1 MPVIHVA
8 LTTLIVVAPF
18 LVLGPYVTDEQSAAV
33 NVRIC
38 GLVVLVDFSGGGE
51 AGGVRDVIVA
61 VYDGVVLLD
70 VAGPLQVLHGS
81 GGYRIRL
88 ASVDGRS
95 VHTDIGVP
103 LGSDLALGDVE
114 GPVDTLL
121 IPGYAYPDGDRP
133 AAAFLDGLRDI
144 GRRAR
149 RVASVCTG
157 ALLLAETG
165 LLDGRRATTH
175 WAACADLAS
184 RFPRV
189 AVEPDAIYVRD
200 GLVMTSAGVT
210 AGIDLALAL
219 VEEDHGPDIAR
230 TVAKYLVVFLQR
242 PGGQSQFSV
251 RGAIATPRHA
261 ALRRL
266 LDAVVAEPAAN
277 HSLATMAARAA
288 VSERH
293 LTRLFRR
300 EVGLTPGQYVERV
313 RVEAAQ
319 VLLETSAVGVASVAR
334 SCGFGSDETMRR
346 AFLQVLGT
354 TPTAYRQRFRTS
366 HAISFVK

>member
-1 MPVIHVA
+1 M
-8 LTTLIVVAPF
+8 
-18 LVLGPYVTDEQSAAV
+18 
-33 NVRIC
+33 
-38 GLVVLVDFSGGGE
+38 
-51 AGGVRDVIVA
+51 RDVVVA

-70 VAGPLQVLHGS
+70 VAGPVQVLHGS

-95 VHTDIGVP
+95 VRTDIGAP
-103 LGSDLALGDVE
+103 LGVDLALGEVE
-114 GPVDTLL
+114 GSVGTLL
-121 IPGYAYPDGDRP
+121 VPGYAYPDGDRP
-133 AAAFLDGLRDI
+133 AEPFLSRLPDLA
-144 GRRAR
+144 RRAR

-157 ALLLAETG
+157 ALLLAEAG

-189 AVEPDAIYVRD
+189 AVEPDAIFVRD
-200 GLVMTSAGVT
+200 GPVVTSAGVT

-219 VEEDHGPDIAR
+219 VEEDCGPDIAR
-230 TVAKYLVVFLQR
+230 AVAKHMVVFLQR

-251 RGAIATPRHA
+251 RAAVATPRHP

-266 LDAVVAEPAAN
+266 LDAVAAEPAAN
-277 HSLATMAARAA
+277 HTLAAMADRAA

-300 EVGLTPGQYVERV
+300 EVGLTPGQYVERI

-319 VLLETSAVGVASVAR
+319 ALLETSAAGVDSVAR

-354 TPTAYRQRFRTS
+354 TPTAYRRRFRTS
-366 HAISFVK
+366 HANP

>member
-1 MPVIHVA
+1 MV
-8 LTTLIVVAPF
+8 
-18 LVLGPYVTDEQSAAV
+18 
-33 NVRIC
+33 
-38 GLVVLVDFSGGGE
+38 
-51 AGGVRDVIVA
+51 VA

-70 VAGPLQVLHGS
+70 VAGPVQVLHLS

-88 ASVDGRS
+88 ASIDGRS
-95 VHTDIGVP
+95 VRTDVGVP
-103 LGSDLALGDVE
+103 LGVDLALGELV
-114 GPVDTLL
+114 GSVGTLL
-121 IPGYAYPDGDRP
+121 VPGYAPNVKHPAEPLLKLLPDL
-133 AAAFLDGLRDI
+133 A
-144 GRRAR
+144 RRAS

-157 ALLLAETG
+157 ALLLAEAG

-184 RFPRV
+184 RFPLV
-189 AVEPDAIYVRD
+189 TVEPDAIYVRD
-200 GLVMTSAGVT
+200 GPMVTSAGVT

-230 TVAKYLVVFLQR
+230 AVAKRIVVFLQR

-251 RGAIATPRHA
+251 REAVATPRRPG
-261 ALRRL
+261 LRQL
-266 LDAVVAEPAAN
+266 LDTIAAEPAAN
-277 HSLATMAARAA
+277 HTLAAMADRVA

-300 EVGLTPGQYVERV
+300 EVGLTPGQYVERI

-319 VLLETSAVGVASVAR
+319 TLLETSAAGVDSVAHR
-334 SCGFGSDETMRR
+334 CGFGSSETMRR

-366 HAISFVK
+366 RANPDAIASKETQ

>member
-1 MPVIHVA
+1 MV
-8 LTTLIVVAPF
+8 
-18 LVLGPYVTDEQSAAV
+18 
-33 NVRIC
+33 
-38 GLVVLVDFSGGGE
+38 
-51 AGGVRDVIVA
+51 VA

-70 VAGPLQVLHGS
+70 VAGPVQVLHGS
-81 GGYRIRL
+81 GGYQIRL
-88 ASVDGRS
+88 ASVDGRP
-95 VHTDIGVP
+95 VRTDIGVP
-103 LGSDLALGDVE
+103 LGADLALGDVE

-121 IPGYAYPDGDRP
+121 VPGYAPPDGDRP
-133 AAAFLDGLRDI
+133 DAAYLSLLREI
-144 GRRAR
+144 GHRAR

-157 ALLLAETG
+157 ALLLAEAG

-189 AVEPDAIYVRD
+189 TVEPDAIYVRD
-200 GLVMTSAGVT
+200 GPVVTSAGVT

-219 VEEDHGPDIAR
+219 VEEDHGSDVAR
-230 TVAKYLVVFLQR
+230 AVAKYMVVFLQR

-251 RGAIATPRHA
+251 RQAVATPRHP

-266 LDAVVAEPAAN
+266 LDAVAVEPAAN
-277 HSLATMAARAA
+277 HSLAAMAARAA

-334 SCGFGSDETMRR
+334 SCGFGSDESMRR
-346 AFLQVLGT
+346 AFLHVLGT
-354 TPTAYRQRFRTS
+354 TPTEYRQRFRTS
-366 HAISFVK
+366 RAISFIQ

>member
-1 MPVIHVA
+1 
-8 LTTLIVVAPF
+8 
-18 LVLGPYVTDEQSAAV
+18 
-33 NVRIC
+33 
-38 GLVVLVDFSGGGE
+38 
-51 AGGVRDVIVA
+51 VRDVVVA

-70 VAGPLQVLHGS
+70 AAGPMQVLHGS

-95 VHTDIGVP
+95 VRTDIGVP
-103 LGSDLALGDVE
+103 LGVDLALDDVE

-121 IPGYAYPDGDRP
+121 IPGYAHPDGDRP
-133 AAAFLDGLRDI
+133 GEAYLNLLRDI
-144 GRRAR
+144 SHRAR

-157 ALLLAETG
+157 ALLLAEAG
-165 LLDGRRATTH
+165 LLDERRATTH
-175 WAACADLAS
+175 WAACAELAS

-189 AVEPDAIYVRD
+189 AVEPDAIHVRD
-200 GLVMTSAGVT
+200 GPVATSAGVT
-210 AGIDLALAL
+210 AGVDLALAL
-219 VEEDHGPDIAR
+219 VEEDHGPDLAR
-230 TVAKYLVVFLQR
+230 AVAKYLVVFLQR

-251 RGAIATPRHA
+251 RGAVATPRHS

-266 LDAVVAEPAAN
+266 LDAVAAEPAGE
-277 HSLATMAARAA
+277 HTLASMAARAA

-300 EVGLTPGQYVERV
+300 EVGLTPGQYVERI

-319 VLLETSAVGVASVAR
+319 VLLETSAAGVASVAR

-366 HAISFVK
+366 HAIPFST

>member
-1 MPVIHVA
+1 MED
-8 LTTLIVVAPF
+8 VV
-18 LVLGPYVTDEQSAAV
+18 
-33 NVRIC
+33 
-38 GLVVLVDFSGGGE
+38 
-51 AGGVRDVIVA
+51 VA

-70 VAGPLQVLHGS
+70 VAGPVQVLHGS
-81 GGYRIRL
+81 RRYRIRL
-88 ASVDGRS
+88 ASVDGRA
-95 VHTDIGVP
+95 VRTDVGAP
-103 LGSDLALGDVE
+103 LGAHLALSEVE
-114 GPVDTLL
+114 GSVGTLL
-121 IPGYAYPDGDRP
+121 VPGYVYPDGDRP
-133 AAAFLDGLRDI
+133 AESFM
-144 GRRAR
+144 GRLPELAGRAR

-157 ALLLAETG
+157 ALLLAEAG

-189 AVEPDAIYVRD
+189 AVEPDAIFVRD
-200 GLVMTSAGVT
+200 GRVVTSAGVT

-219 VEEDHGPDIAR
+219 VEEDHGPDLAR
-230 TVAKYLVVFLQR
+230 TVAKHMVVFLQR

-251 RGAIATPRHA
+251 RTSVATPRHP

-266 LDAVVAEPAAN
+266 LDAVAAEPAGN
-277 HSLATMAARAA
+277 HTLAAMADRAA

-300 EVGLTPGQYVERV
+300 EVGLTPGRYVERI

-319 VLLETSAVGVASVAR
+319 VLLETGAAGVDSVAR
-334 SCGFGSDETMRR
+334 RCGFGSDETMRR

-354 TPTAYRQRFRTS
+354 TPTAHRRRFRTS
-366 HAISFVK
+366 HTDR